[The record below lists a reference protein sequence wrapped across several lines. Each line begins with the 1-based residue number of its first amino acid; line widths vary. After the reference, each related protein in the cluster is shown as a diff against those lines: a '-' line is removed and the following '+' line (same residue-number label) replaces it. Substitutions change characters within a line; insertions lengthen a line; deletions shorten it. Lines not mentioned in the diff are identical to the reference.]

1 VNGYQDPGVQAPTRN
16 YRNTSEASLIMN
28 GLTEAKAT
36 ISPRVRAAVSSFMGM
51 GVGSRGMFVS
61 ELAVFV
67 SRGCVLLGL
76 FVLANCVVMLGL
88 MMMMMMG
95 GSVVVSGREMMML
108 TRRMFRCSVT
118 VPSAVP
124 PFLHDIE
131 PWCSN

>member
-1 VNGYQDPGVQAPTRN
+1 
-16 YRNTSEASLIMN
+16 
-28 GLTEAKAT
+28 
-36 ISPRVRAAVSSFMGM
+36 MGM

-88 MMMMMMG
+88 MMMMG

-108 TRRMFRCSVT
+108 TRRMFR
-118 VPSAVP
+118 
-124 PFLHDIE
+124 
-131 PWCSN
+131 